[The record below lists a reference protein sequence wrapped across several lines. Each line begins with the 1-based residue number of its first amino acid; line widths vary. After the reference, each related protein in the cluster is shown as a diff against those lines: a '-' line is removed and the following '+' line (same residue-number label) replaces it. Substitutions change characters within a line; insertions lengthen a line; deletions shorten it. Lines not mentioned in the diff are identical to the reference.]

1 MTSMMPNE
9 TRAETGADMTSG
21 AGSPS
26 GGTASTAQE
35 KLSRVAGEAPTQASK
50 VTNDVKTQLRESTQ
64 RTLGDVRTQADD
76 QASRAADGLRD
87 LSTRAQA
94 LADGRVQEAGNLSGM
109 VESFGRQADE
119 FAQRL
124 ETGGVQGLLD
134 DAARF
139 GRKRPMAFLAL
150 AVGAGF
156 VAGRL
161 VRTGAEVTSH
171 DDSGEPR
178 TATMPPPYGDTP
190 VVETEYTGALT

>member
-9 TRAETGADMTSG
+9 THTETIGGTSTTGGAS
-21 AGSPS
+21 S
-26 GGTASTAQE
+26 GGAVATAQE
-35 KLSRVAGEAPTQASK
+35 KMSQVADEAPAQVSK
-50 VTNDVKTQLRESTQ
+50 VTHDVKTQLRESTE
-64 RTLGDVRTQADD
+64 RTLGDVRSQADE
-76 QASRAADGLRD
+76 QATRAAQGLRD

-94 LADGRVQEAGNLSGM
+94 LAAGRTDEAGNLGGM
-109 VESFGRQADE
+109 VESFGRQAGE

-124 ETGGVQGLLD
+124 DTGGVQGLLD

-171 DDSGEPR
+171 DDSNDPQ

-190 VVETEYTGALT
+190 VVEGQFTGALA

>member
-1 MTSMMPNE
+1 MTSMMPND
-9 TRAETGADMTSG
+9 TIGSTSTSG
-21 AGSPS
+21 E
-26 GGTASTAQE
+26 ASSEGPAATAQE
-35 KLSRVAGEAPTQASK
+35 KMSRVADEAPAQLSK
-50 VTNDVKTQLRESTQ
+50 VTQDMKTQLRDSTQ
-64 RTLGDVRTQADD
+64 RTLGDVRSQADD
-76 QASRAADGLRD
+76 QATRAAQGLRD

-94 LADGRVQEAGNLSGM
+94 LAEGRTEEAGNLGG
-109 VESFGRQADE
+109 VAEDVGRRANQ

-139 GRKRPMAFLAL
+139 GRQRPMAFLAL

-171 DDSGEPR
+171 DNSSNSGTEPM
-178 TATMPPPYGDTP
+178 AAPFGETP
-190 VVETEYTGALT
+190 VVGGQYTGALA

>member
-9 TRAETGADMTSG
+9 TIGSTTSSG
-21 AGSPS
+21 DVSS
-26 GGTASTAQE
+26 GGPSAPAQQE
-35 KLSRVAGEAPTQASK
+35 VSRVADEAPAQLSK
-50 VTNDVKTQLRESTQ
+50 VTQDVKTQLRESTQ
-64 RTLGDVRTQADD
+64 RTLGDVRSQADD
-76 QASRAADGLRD
+76 QASRAAQGFRD

-94 LADGRVQEAGNLSGM
+94 LAEGRTEEAGNLGGIA
-109 VESFGRQADE
+109 ENLGRQASD

-134 DAARF
+134 DASRF

-161 VRTGAEVTSH
+161 VRTGAEATSH
-171 DDSGEPR
+171 DQADPQMEAMAAPFGE
-178 TATMPPPYGDTP
+178 AP
-190 VVETEYTGALT
+190 VVRSQYTTGAPA